1 MTKTS
6 ILALFS
12 LLFMIFHADLV
23 TKGAAAGLL
32 LWYSAVVPAL
42 FPFMVLSSVLS
53 GSGGISRLM
62 QPFTAVFRF
71 CGLSADGWYVLLTG
85 LLCGCPMGA
94 KTCADFLAERR
105 LSSSEAKF
113 LFALCNHPS
122 PMFLAGF
129 VYPMFAAQLP
139 LFCFVFAIYT
149 PLLLLAIPA
158 HFIYRA
164 PFNPESIQE
173 NFGILQQRPTLD
185 FTSALFSKPTRSDKS
200 SSSVLSLDAAI
211 LNSAEILV
219 KIGGYLVFYSILI
232 LVIRNNPEIPAP
244 VRLFFS
250 GTLEITTGIRAVSAS
265 LTYPYSAIAAA
276 AVFSFG
282 GFSAMSQTNAVIRIH
297 RSSSGSAGRTIS
309 CGGRQNSVHEKTA
322 GLSIRQYLLW
332 KIAHASLTAAVMAV
346 LTGVLRFSIF

>member
-1 MTKTS
+1 MIKTS

-12 LLFMIFHADLV
+12 LLFMIFHAGLV

-42 FPFMVLSSVLS
+42 FPFMVLSSILS
-53 GSGGISRLM
+53 ASGGISWLM
-62 QPFTAVFRF
+62 QPFTVVFRF

-139 LFCFVFAIYT
+139 LLCFVFAIYM

-158 HFIYRA
+158 HFIYHA
-164 PFNPESIQE
+164 PFSPESIPE
-173 NFGILQQRPTLD
+173 NSGISQQHPTPN
-185 FTSALFSKPTRSDKS
+185 SANAFSSKHTRSDKS
-200 SSSVLSLDAAI
+200 SSSALSLDAAI

-219 KIGGYLVFYSILI
+219 KILSMTPNKLQTITPDNFRALAKDFKVSL
-232 LVIRNNPEIPAP
+232 PEEF
-244 VRLFFS
+244 L
-250 GTLEITTGIRAVSAS
+250 
-265 LTYPYSAIAAA
+265 Y
-276 AVFSFG
+276 
-282 GFSAMSQTNAVIRIH
+282 
-297 RSSSGSAGRTIS
+297 
-309 CGGRQNSVHEKTA
+309 EK
-322 GLSIRQYLLW
+322 
-332 KIAHASLTAAVMAV
+332 
-346 LTGVLRFSIF
+346 

>member
-1 MTKTS
+1 MIKTT

-12 LLFMIFHADLV
+12 LIFMIFHANLV

-53 GSGGISRLM
+53 ASGGISWLM
-62 QPFTAVFRF
+62 RPFTVIFHF
-71 CGLSADGWYVLLTG
+71 LGLSADSWYVLLTG

-94 KTCADFLAERR
+94 KTCADFLAEGRI
-105 LSSSEAKF
+105 SAGEARF

-139 LFCFVFAIYT
+139 LSCFVLAIYA
-149 PLLLLAIPA
+149 PLLVLAVPA
-158 HFIYRA
+158 HLIYRA
-164 PFNPESIQE
+164 PFGSKPMQE
-173 NFGILQQRPTLD
+173 NFDVFQQRPTPNSTNA
-185 FTSALFSKPTRSDKS
+185 FSSKPAVSDQPS
-200 SSSVLSLDAAI
+200 GSALSLDAAI

-219 KIGGYLVFYSILI
+219 KIGGYLIFYSILI
-232 LVIRNNPEIPAP
+232 LVIQNTPEIPAP

-250 GTLEITTGIRAVSAS
+250 GSLEITTGIRTVSDS

-276 AVFSFG
+276 AIFSFG
-282 GFSAMSQTNAVIRIH
+282 GFSAMSQTDAVIRLH
-297 RSSSGSAGRTIS
+297 RSSTVAAGNAAS
-309 CGGRQNSVHEKTA
+309 NGFPQNPTYEKTA
-322 GLSIRQYLLW
+322 GLSIRQYLFW
-332 KIAHASLTAAVMAV
+332 KIAHSALTAAVMAV
-346 LTGVLRFSIF
+346 LTGVLGFHIF

>member
-1 MTKTS
+1 
-6 ILALFS
+6 
-12 LLFMIFHADLV
+12 
-23 TKGAAAGLL
+23 
-32 LWYSAVVPAL
+32 
-42 FPFMVLSSVLS
+42 
-53 GSGGISRLM
+53 
-62 QPFTAVFRF
+62 
-71 CGLSADGWYVLLTG
+71 
-85 LLCGCPMGA
+85 MGA

-139 LFCFVFAIYT
+139 LLCFVFAIYT

-200 SSSVLSLDAAI
+200 SSSLLSLDAAI

-232 LVIRNNPEIPAP
+232 LVIRNSPEIPAP

-250 GTLEITTGIRAVSAS
+250 GTLEITTGICAVSAS

>member
-1 MTKTS
+1 MIKTS

-12 LLFMIFHADLV
+12 LLFMIFHAGLV

-42 FPFMVLSSVLS
+42 FPFMVLSSILS
-53 GSGGISRLM
+53 ASGGISWLM
-62 QPFTAVFRF
+62 QPFTVVFRF

-85 LLCGCPMGA
+85 LPMGA

-158 HFIYRA
+158 HFIYHA
-164 PFNPESIQE
+164 PFSPESIPE
-173 NFGILQQRPTLD
+173 NSGISQQHPTPN
-185 FTSALFSKPTRSDKS
+185 SANAFSSKHTRSDKS
-200 SSSVLSLDAAI
+200 SSSALSLDAAI

-219 KIGGYLVFYSILI
+219 KIGGYLIFYSILI
-232 LVIRNNPEIPAP
+232 LVIRNTPEIPAP
-244 VRLFFS
+244 ARLFFS
-250 GTLEITTGIRAVSAS
+250 GAMEITTGIRTVSDS

-276 AVFSFG
+276 AIFSFG

-297 RSSSGSAGRTIS
+297 RSSSGSAGRTVS